1 MTVKLLDKVIPAG
14 VKGKPA
20 QQAPRRRWW
29 MGVLPGCP
37 RQKLILRGLSF
48 NSRTGD
54 FGGRGGIRGGLV
66 ELTEA
71 QVQDVFD
78 ALSHKVVRNPGDANA
93 AVLDTRKD
101 SFRPLPDDQPLAE
114 YVFLLPEDRAAEITG
129 VSNWLHADPPSV
141 LAMLKRGDTEDEWR
155 APEVARERS
164 EADRLREELAKAN
177 QQLAELRAQAEQA
190 ENPEEEAE
198 PPAANAGARAKQLEA
213 HNKAELAEY
222 AAKSGFGLPK
232 DATKAQMIDAIV
244 KAEQDAGMFEG

>member
-54 FGGRGGIRGGLV
+54 FGGRGGMRGGLA

-71 QVQDVFD
+71 QVNDVFD

-93 AVLDTRKD
+93 TVLDTRKD
-101 SFRPLPDDQPLAE
+101 SFRALPDDQPLAE

-141 LAMLKRGDTEDEWR
+141 LAMLKRGDSEDEWR
-155 APEVARERS
+155 APEVAREKS
-164 EADRLREELAKAN
+164 EAERLREELAKAN
-177 QQLAELRAQAEQA
+177 QQLAELRTQVDSGD
-190 ENPEEEAE
+190 PEEEA
-198 PPAANAGARAKQLEA
+198 PAPNAGARAKQLEA

-222 AAKSGFGLPK
+222 AAKSGFELPK
-232 DATKAQMIDAIV
+232 DATKAQMIEAIV
-244 KAEQDAGMFEG
+244 KAEQDAGLFEE